1 MKYAHLRLILL
12 MSFVILDVHISAA
25 SNISGDTVII
35 DGKYKS
41 HHEIRTLSNSVNV
54 EYRCIRN
61 NLPLVDIFT
70 LSLDLKGHP
79 TSMRMISKDKP
90 GTYKVRI
97 NYEERINFIRLVLWN
112 IANNYNLSH
121 LHQIFICPSDFG
133 DAFIQINRE
142 INKNKKRT
150 NYTISSLFKNK
161 NNKII
166 SDISRILDDY
176 NLSIKEVIIEDEIL
190 KYSREEYLKLFNYS
204 EEINTLPRVFYEPIR
219 ILLVI
224 YNKE

>member
-61 NLPLVDIFT
+61 NLPLVDIF
-70 LSLDLKGHP
+70 
-79 TSMRMISKDKP
+79 
-90 GTYKVRI
+90 YKVRI

-142 INKNKKRT
+142 INKNKKQT
-150 NYTISSLFKNK
+150 NYTISSQFKNK

-166 SDISRILDDY
+166 SDISRILGDY

-224 YNKE
+224 H

>member
-1 MKYAHLRLILL
+1 MKHAHLTLILL
-12 MSFVILDVHISAA
+12 MSFVILDIHISAA
-25 SNISGDTVII
+25 SNIGGDTVVI
-35 DGKYKS
+35 DGKYKPY
-41 HHEIRTLSNSVNV
+41 HEIRTLSNSVNV

-70 LSLDLKGHP
+70 LSLDLEGYP
-79 TSMRMISKDKP
+79 TSMMMISKDKP

-150 NYTISSLFKNK
+150 NYTISSQFKNK
-161 NNKII
+161 NNKT
-166 SDISRILDDY
+166 
-176 NLSIKEVIIEDEIL
+176 
-190 KYSREEYLKLFNYS
+190 NY
-204 EEINTLPRVFYEPIR
+204 
-219 ILLVI
+219 
-224 YNKE
+224 

>member
-1 MKYAHLRLILL
+1 MHFCLTTYKIQYWIKLHLGKDMKYVHLRLILL

-142 INKNKKRT
+142 INKIFLLIFWQIKKSD
-150 NYTISSLFKNK
+150 YT
-161 NNKII
+161 
-166 SDISRILDDY
+166 
-176 NLSIKEVIIEDEIL
+176 
-190 KYSREEYLKLFNYS
+190 
-204 EEINTLPRVFYEPIR
+204 
-219 ILLVI
+219 
-224 YNKE
+224 

>member
-112 IANNYNLSH
+112 IANN
-121 LHQIFICPSDFG
+121 
-133 DAFIQINRE
+133 
-142 INKNKKRT
+142 
-150 NYTISSLFKNK
+150 
-161 NNKII
+161 
-166 SDISRILDDY
+166 
-176 NLSIKEVIIEDEIL
+176 
-190 KYSREEYLKLFNYS
+190 
-204 EEINTLPRVFYEPIR
+204 
-219 ILLVI
+219 
-224 YNKE
+224 

>member
-142 INKNKKRT
+142 INKNK
-150 NYTISSLFKNK
+150 NEQIILSLRNLRI
-161 NNKII
+161 KII
-166 SDISRILDDY
+166 
-176 NLSIKEVIIEDEIL
+176 K
-190 KYSREEYLKLFNYS
+190 
-204 EEINTLPRVFYEPIR
+204 
-219 ILLVI
+219 
-224 YNKE
+224 